1 MDYPKIVE
9 MVPPDKWAPL
19 SEELIG
25 VILGAKNDDKIPNN
39 IANTIL
45 MDMKTG
51 KSSTKQGLTLLME
64 VAVVSD
70 PEKTIIALGDMQ
82 LLKAAAEI
90 IQGA

>member
-25 VILGAKNDDKIPNN
+25 VILGAKNDDKIPNS
-39 IANTIL
+39 IANSIL

-51 KSSTKQGLTLLME
+51 KSSSKQGLTLLME

-70 PEKTIIALGDMQ
+70 PEKTIIALGDLQ
-82 LLKAAAEI
+82 LLNVASEI
-90 IQGA
+90 IQAL